1 MERKFTYKSIVS
13 TKSTV
18 IKGYSK
24 TATAKWTPT
33 APGIYKL
40 TAYAKDNDGTVVK
53 QSFYFVVL

>member
-1 MERKFTYKSIVS
+1 MMNIAETLRQ
-13 TKSTV
+13 
-18 IKGYSK
+18 

>member
-1 MERKFTYKSIVS
+1 MMMNTAETLRQ
-13 TKSTV
+13 
-18 IKGYSK
+18 